1 MNNQITN
8 TRTYSD
14 LEFSKLKAI
23 IKHFATSSLGK
34 EYVNDL
40 EPSSDTESIER
51 ELKTVKECRNLFEK
65 PEPFRLKKVEN
76 LTPLITEAEEHPP
89 LTSEEFLTI
98 NESLVNSA
106 NAKDY
111 IAELPQ
117 DEAPNLENIVR
128 QIDGAEQLRSEIRT
142 KIDRRGEIRDTA
154 TSTLFDLLKRK
165 RNVEAQVKENLNQ
178 FMTSNTSLIQDN
190 LVVQRSNRL
199 VVPLRSSAKERV
211 DCVIHGSSNSGR
223 TLFAEPSSAVK
234 LNNELKDL
242 ISEIHEEKK
251 KIRQELTDL
260 FLNHKNKIRRTQK
273 TFKLLDSV
281 YARAEYAQRY
291 SCSNPKV
298 TEGGGLHLID
308 ARHPLLDQSEVV
320 PITIKIGDSKQGATI
335 TGPNTGGKTVTLKT
349 IGLFSLMIQSGIPIP
364 ASIDSQVEIYD
375 EIYSDIGDEQSIEQS
390 LSTFSSHMG
399 NIINILQHIGPNS
412 LALLDELGAGTDP
425 EEGAA
430 LGLSLLEALL
440 DKGCRFAVTTHYTAI
455 KNYSFSHPQLST
467 FSVDFDPK
475 ELKPTYHILEGVP
488 GKSNAFVIASRLG
501 VSDSIIERAEN
512 FLHEGKIKT
521 ENIIQDLVEEKREV
535 RGKRQQLEQQID
547 SAQKA
552 SNKYQEKLQ
561 EIKQD
566 KNKALKAEVR
576 ELDNL
581 VSEAKE
587 KVEQT
592 IASARKYDKQEA
604 QKTLKEIK
612 ELERQLTKGRV
623 NLEEAHQ
630 STSFALSDLDQGQ
643 KVWVLSAEDNGVIER
658 VNSENDIKVRT
669 RGLTI
674 STDLPDLRPAKS
686 DDHKPDEAINIDY
699 DKFSGPAGIE
709 LNVRGMTVQDALR
722 EVDTYLDRLIRAD
735 RKKGR
740 ILHGK
745 GTGTLRRNI
754 RQHLRNSGLVDS
766 CYGPPPSEGGEGVTI
781 FEL

>member
-1 MNNQITN
+1 MNDEITN

-14 LEFSKLKAI
+14 LEFNKLKSI
-23 IKHFATSSLGK
+23 IKKFATSSLGK
-34 EYVNDL
+34 DYIDKL
-40 EPSSDTESIER
+40 EPRSDKESIER
-51 ELKTVKECRNLFEK
+51 DLETVKECRNLFEK
-65 PEPFRLKKVEN
+65 PEPFRLKKVED
-76 LTPLITEAEEHPP
+76 LTSLITEAQEHPP

-98 NESLVNSA
+98 NESLANSA
-106 NAKDY
+106 EAKDY

-117 DEAPNLENIVR
+117 DEAPNLENIAR
-128 QIDGAEQLRSEIRT
+128 RIDGSQQLRSEIRT

-165 RNVEAQVKENLNQ
+165 RNVESQVKENLNQ
-178 FMTSNTSLIQDN
+178 FMSSHGSLIQDN

-251 KIRQELTDL
+251 KIRQELTNL
-260 FLNHKNKIRRTQK
+260 FLNHKSKILRTQR
-273 TFKLLDSV
+273 TVKLLDSV
-281 YARAEYAQRY
+281 YARAEYAQQY

-298 TEGGGLHLID
+298 TKDDGLHLID
-308 ARHPLLDQSEVV
+308 ARHPLLDPSEVV
-320 PITIKIGDSKQGATI
+320 PISIKIGDSKQGATI

-390 LSTFSSHMG
+390 LSTFSSHIG

-412 LALLDELGAGTDP
+412 LTLLDELGAGTDP

-430 LGLSLLEALL
+430 LGLSLLESLL
-440 DKGCRFAVTTHYTAI
+440 DRGCRFAVTTHYTAI

-467 FSVDFDPK
+467 FSVDFDPVK
-475 ELKPTYHILEGVP
+475 LKPTYHILEGVP

-501 VSDSIIERAEN
+501 LSDSIIKRAES
-512 FLHEGKIKT
+512 FLHDGKIQT

-535 RGKRQQLEQQID
+535 RDKKQQLEKQVN
-547 SAQKA
+547 SARKA
-552 SNKYQEKLQ
+552 NKEYKEKLQ
-561 EIKQD
+561 QIKQD
-566 KNKALKAEVR
+566 KNQALNAKIR

-581 VSEAKE
+581 VSRAKE

-592 IASARKYDKQEA
+592 IADARKYDKQEA
-604 QKTLKEIK
+604 QKSIKEVR
-612 ELERQLTKGRV
+612 ELERELEKGKV

-630 STSFALSDLDQGQ
+630 STSFSLSDLDQGE
-643 KVWVLSAEDNGVIER
+643 KVWVLSADENGVIER
-658 VNSENDIKVRT
+658 INTENDIKVQT

-674 STDLPDLRPAKS
+674 STDLMDLRPARS
-686 DDHKPDEAINIDY
+686 DDHKPSKSTSVDY
-699 DKFSGPAGIE
+699 EKFSGPAGIE

-722 EVDTYLDRLIRAD
+722 EVDTYVDRLIRAD

-754 RQHLRNSGLVDS
+754 RQHLRESGLVNS

>member
-1 MNNQITN
+1 
-8 TRTYSD
+8 
-14 LEFSKLKAI
+14 
-23 IKHFATSSLGK
+23 
-34 EYVNDL
+34 
-40 EPSSDTESIER
+40 
-51 ELKTVKECRNLFEK
+51 
-65 PEPFRLKKVEN
+65 
-76 LTPLITEAEEHPP
+76 
-89 LTSEEFLTI
+89 
-98 NESLVNSA
+98 
-106 NAKDY
+106 
-111 IAELPQ
+111 
-117 DEAPNLENIVR
+117 
-128 QIDGAEQLRSEIRT
+128 
-142 KIDRRGEIRDTA
+142 
-154 TSTLFDLLKRK
+154 
-165 RNVEAQVKENLNQ
+165 
-178 FMTSNTSLIQDN
+178 
-190 LVVQRSNRL
+190 
-199 VVPLRSSAKERV
+199 
-211 DCVIHGSSNSGR
+211 
-223 TLFAEPSSAVK
+223 
-234 LNNELKDL
+234 
-242 ISEIHEEKK
+242 
-251 KIRQELTDL
+251 
-260 FLNHKNKIRRTQK
+260 
-273 TFKLLDSV
+273 
-281 YARAEYAQRY
+281 
-291 SCSNPKV
+291 
-298 TEGGGLHLID
+298 
-308 ARHPLLDQSEVV
+308 
-320 PITIKIGDSKQGATI
+320 
-335 TGPNTGGKTVTLKT
+335 
-349 IGLFSLMIQSGIPIP
+349 
-364 ASIDSQVEIYD
+364 
-375 EIYSDIGDEQSIEQS
+375 
-390 LSTFSSHMG
+390 
-399 NIINILQHIGPNS
+399 
-412 LALLDELGAGTDP
+412 LLDELGAGTDP

-592 IASARKYDKQEA
+592 IASARKYEKQEA